1 MKLTTEIASRVKW
14 QRILIW
20 LKNKKAINENH
31 MSLTKTTDS
40 CANLGLVHN
49 IWHLQLHLFNV
60 FSPKTLALPTSS
72 PKLTNFKSSNFGE
85 LNSVPQIWQV
95 TFCGFLSSNETSL
108 KTPAKSVG
116 GVFTYSQ
123 GFPRNPKKF
132 NMSIPTIAIFKAR
145 PTPWN
150 QGYHH
155 FGTLQPLVFGGVTT
169 DNPIF
174 FESSQW
180 WPFGIMKC
188 LVPSFV
194 HCFRQVKT
202 SGEKTASKYTFW
214 GNGCV
219 TTGLRS

>member
-31 MSLTKTTDS
+31 MSLTKTADS
-40 CANLGLVHN
+40 RANLGLVHN
-49 IWHLQLHLFNV
+49 IWHLQLYLFNI

-95 TFCGFLSSNETSL
+95 IFSGFLSSNETSL

-132 NMSIPTIAIFKAR
+132 NMSNFKNGHILKPADTLEPR
-145 PTPWN
+145 
-150 QGYHH
+150 QAHH
-155 FGTLQPLVFGGVTT
+155 FGALQPVSFRRY
-169 DNPIF
+169 DNRQPHF
-174 FESSQW
+174 
-180 WPFGIMKC
+180 FGIFPVMAVWNYE
-188 LVPSFV
+188 VPS
-194 HCFRQVKT
+194 
-202 SGEKTASKYTFW
+202 GPASFIALAK
-214 GNGCV
+214 
-219 TTGLRS
+219 